1 MLAVA
6 KLGVRE
12 KRQGCITGMF
22 CDVFFFCVCVSKVQV
37 MIKQCFMQVL
47 LWLIFHH
54 IPTHPFN

>member
-22 CDVFFFCVCVSKVQV
+22 CDVFFFCVCVQGTGDDKAMFYASTSVA
-37 MIKQCFMQVL
+37 
-47 LWLIFHH
+47 H
-54 IPTHPFN
+54 IPSYSYAPF